1 MEFRS
6 LNCLNYLLDLHSS
19 LEMDFRD
26 MGIDILESFYTPR
39 RENAFHLLAARSF
52 DLEILDILATN
63 QRTKEL
69 INISDSEG
77 NSPLLVSTK
86 RRNFEIGE
94 YLVNHGAQIDSMNKF
109 GESPIGICIENNESQ
124 LFRCFLENGTWM
136 VIRFKQLFKCV
147 GTGGRDCIGNNRLS
161 CY

>member
-6 LNCLNYLLDLHSS
+6 LNCLKYLLDLHSS
-19 LEMDFRD
+19 LENYFRD

-63 QRTKEL
+63 QRAKEL

-86 RRNFEIGE
+86 RKNFEMGE

-124 LFRCFLENGTWM
+124 LFRCFLENGRWT
-136 VIRFKQLFKCV
+136 VICLNNCLNVLGHEV
-147 GTGGRDCIGNNRLS
+147 GTVVQTAA
-161 CY
+161 